1 MNLLPP
7 NCPSGDTPSK
17 NPPPDRLTTRWRLVL
32 GDLPSLPSST
42 PSGSLGALDGTRPD
56 ESGVIAAALDL
67 LYGGLEEARAGGRRP
82 SLPVLADWL
91 RDIRLCFPPESVR
104 LLQQEA
110 LTRLDCLPLL
120 LEPEIRDRIWP
131 SAELAAALLSL
142 SRRLPART
150 RELARSLVR
159 QIVDSLAAQ
168 LAIPLEKAVEQA
180 QSQARP
186 HSPRRAAE
194 IDWPRTI
201 RANLRHYQPDRQ
213 TLLPVRLYG
222 RSGRRPAWRQV
233 VVCLDQSAS
242 MLPSTVYAGIY
253 ASVLARLPAL
263 STHLVAFDTEVVDLS
278 AHAED
283 PLEIL
288 FGLHLGGGTDLQR
301 ALDYCD
307 QLITSPEQSVLL
319 LVSDLHH
326 APAPGTSLPEDPHRP
341 VIASAARLVSRGV
354 TVLCLLA
361 LDDQGTPSY
370 NHALAESLTTRG
382 ITALAAPPDQFPSLF
397 AAALTR
403 SSLAR

>member
-1 MNLLPP
+1 MSHHAPP
-7 NCPSGDTPSK
+7 NRPPGVSPSPNVS
-17 NPPPDRLTTRWRLVL
+17 PDRRLSTRWRLVL
-32 GDLPSLPSST
+32 GDSPKAPPDSLE
-42 PSGSLGALDGTRPD
+42 GTLPD
-56 ESGVIAAALDL
+56 ESAVLARTLDL
-67 LYGGLEEARAGGRRP
+67 LYGGSEESRAGGRRP

-91 RDIRLCFPPESVR
+91 RDIRLAFPAESVR

-110 LTRLDCLPLL
+110 LARLDCLPLL
-120 LEPEIRDRIWP
+120 LEPEIRDQIWP

-150 RELARSLVR
+150 RELARRLVR

-168 LAIPLEKAVEQA
+168 LSIPLEKAVEQA
-180 QSQARP
+180 QRQARP
-186 HSPRRAAE
+186 RSPRSAAE

-213 TLLPVRLYG
+213 ILLPVRLHG
-222 RSGRRPAWRQV
+222 RSGRQTAWRQV

-278 AHAED
+278 SQAED
-283 PLEIL
+283 PLDIL

-307 QLITSPEQSVLL
+307 QLITSPEQAVLL

-326 APAPGTSLPEDPHRP
+326 APALGASLSDDPHRP

-361 LDDQGTPSY
+361 LDDQGTPTY
-370 NHALAESLTTRG
+370 HHALAESLATLG
-382 ITALAAPPDQFPSLF
+382 ITILAAPPDQFPPLL
-397 AAALTR
+397 AAALAR
-403 SSLAR
+403 SSSAR

>member
-1 MNLLPP
+1 MNHHAPP
-7 NCPSGDTPSK
+7 NRPMGVSRSPNIS
-17 NPPPDRLTTRWRLVL
+17 PDRLSTRWRLVL
-32 GDLPSLPSST
+32 GDHPV
-42 PSGSLGALDGTRPD
+42 ALSDSRDGTLPD
-56 ESGVIAAALDL
+56 ESAVLARTLDL
-67 LYGGLEEARAGGRRP
+67 LYGGSEESRAGGRRP

-91 RDIRLCFPPESVR
+91 RDIRLAFPAESVR

-110 LTRLDCLPLL
+110 LARLDCLPLL
-120 LEPEIRDRIWP
+120 LEPEIRDQIWP

-150 RELARSLVR
+150 RELARRLVR

-168 LAIPLEKAVEQA
+168 LSIPLEKAVEQA
-180 QSQARP
+180 QRQARP
-186 HSPRRAAE
+186 RSPRSAAE

-213 TLLPVRLYG
+213 ILLPVRLHG
-222 RSGRRPAWRQV
+222 RSGRQTAWRQV

-278 AHAED
+278 SQAED
-283 PLEIL
+283 PLDIL

-307 QLITSPEQSVLL
+307 QLITSPEQAVLL

-326 APAPGTSLPEDPHRP
+326 APALGASLSDDPHRP

-361 LDDQGTPSY
+361 LDDQGTPTY
-370 NHALAESLTTRG
+370 HHALAESLATLG
-382 ITALAAPPDQFPSLF
+382 ITILAAPPDQFPPLL
-397 AAALTR
+397 AAALAR
-403 SSLAR
+403 SSSAR

>member
-1 MNLLPP
+1 M
-7 NCPSGDTPSK
+7 
-17 NPPPDRLTTRWRLVL
+17 
-32 GDLPSLPSST
+32 PSST
-42 PSGSLGALDGTRPD
+42 PSGSLGGLEGTLSD
-56 ESGVIAAALDL
+56 HSGVLASALDL
-67 LYGGLEEARAGGRRP
+67 LYGGSEEARAGGRRP

-120 LEPEIRDRIWP
+120 LEPEIRDQIWP
-131 SAELAAALLSL
+131 SAELAATLLSL

-180 QSQARP
+180 QRQARP

-213 TLLPVRLYG
+213 ILLPVRLYG

-326 APAPGTSLPEDPHRP
+326 APPPGASLPEDPHRP

-354 TVLCLLA
+354 HVLCLLA

-370 NHALAESLTTRG
+370 NHALAESLATCG
-382 ITALAAPPDQFPSLF
+382 ITALAAPPDQFPSLL
-397 AAALTR
+397 AAALTQ
-403 SSLAR
+403 SSLAG